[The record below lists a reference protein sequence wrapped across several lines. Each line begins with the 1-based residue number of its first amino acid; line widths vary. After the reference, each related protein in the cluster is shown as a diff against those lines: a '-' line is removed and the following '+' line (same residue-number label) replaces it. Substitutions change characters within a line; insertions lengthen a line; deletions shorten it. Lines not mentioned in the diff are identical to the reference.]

1 MEHYTEFG
9 KLNFEAINKIV
20 KKKKMKVN
28 RYTQLVLDFKSNWL
42 KDELKKA
49 VFSGDIIAFYREYAG
64 NRNFAHLFFENVRI
78 FLLEFFS
85 RILTSDF
92 ERNSDGLVRKNCA
105 VRKAQKAVEN
115 NDVNA
120 LLAMIDSHALLH
132 SKGEQIAFESM
143 KYEASLMAQNED
155 EESAEEKL
163 AQCSKSKIIKGLQKL
178 HAEGMHEREL
188 RELCV
193 SYGVEYND
201 ISLKKSNV
209 QTTLDVA

>member
-1 MEHYTEFG
+1 MRRDAMHNYTKYRCETG
-9 KLNFEAINKIV
+9 KCL
-20 KKKKMKVN
+20 
-28 RYTQLVLDFKSNWL
+28 QLVLDFKSSWL

-49 VFSGDIIAFYREYAG
+49 VFNDDIVAFYRKYAE
-64 NRNFAHLFFENVRI
+64 NRNYAHLFFENVRI

-163 AQCSKSKIIKGLQKL
+163 EKCTKSDIVMGLQKL

-193 SYGVEYND
+193 TYSVDYDD
-201 ISLKKSNV
+201 IAALKTYV